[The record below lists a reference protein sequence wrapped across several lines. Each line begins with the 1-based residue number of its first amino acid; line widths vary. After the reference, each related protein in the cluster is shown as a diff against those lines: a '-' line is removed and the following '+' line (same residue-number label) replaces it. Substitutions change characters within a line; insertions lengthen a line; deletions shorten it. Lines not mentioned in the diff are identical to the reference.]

1 MSDKDYDLEG
11 KTEQRIEP
19 ATRARNRTVML
30 TPEITGQVRAKLNQS
45 SGTQTATPYRE
56 TDVAATISPQSV
68 APGQGFYSQVVQP
81 TLIEQEHSATVV
93 PTAPAPRPTPIAP
106 VNLVP
111 PTPAPAAPQPQVIIP
126 PDPRAA
132 APHPVAPAVPAPAP
146 AGQYLTDNALWVN
159 EAPLLGFLVTYDRN
173 RLGDVS
179 TLRSG
184 RMIITSTPQTTG
196 NYLLIDDTSVSP
208 LHAIM
213 RITASGEIQV
223 LDQLSESGTFI
234 RRFGGDEEI
243 ELSGDKSFLE
253 HGDVIRFGERSFH
266 VVMIVRSEQEG

>member
-1 MSDKDYDLEG
+1 MNDKDYDLDE
-11 KTEQRIEP
+11 KQEQKVEP

-30 TPEITGQVRAKLNQS
+30 TPEITGQVRAKLSQG
-45 SGTQTATPYRE
+45 GTQTATPYRE

-81 TLIEQEHSATVV
+81 TLVEQERPSTVT
-93 PTAPAPRPTPIAP
+93 PAARPAPVIVASLPPQQPAVQEQSDFRPPPPRA
-106 VNLVP
+106 VP
-111 PTPAPAAPQPQVIIP
+111 AATPAPAAPAPT
-126 PDPRAA
+126 AA
-132 APHPVAPAVPAPAP
+132 
-146 AGQYLTDNALWVN
+146 GYISDLGTWVN
-159 EAPLLGFLVTYDRN
+159 EAPLLGFMVTYDRN
-173 RLGDVS
+173 RLGEVC

-184 RMIITSTPQTTG
+184 RMMVTSTAQPTG
-196 NYLLIDDTSVSP
+196 NYLMIDDTSVSP

-234 RRFGGDEEI
+234 RRFGADEEI
-243 ELSGDKSFLE
+243 ELSGEKSFLE

-266 VVMIVRSEQEG
+266 VVMVVRSEQES

>member
-1 MSDKDYDLEG
+1 MNDKDYDLDE
-11 KTEQRIEP
+11 KVEQKIEP

-30 TPEITGQVRAKLNQS
+30 TPEITGQVRAKLNQG
-45 SGTQTATPYRE
+45 GTQTATPYRE

-81 TLIEQEHSATVV
+81 TLVEQERPSTV
-93 PTAPAPRPTPIAP
+93 APAARPAP
-106 VNLVP
+106 VIVAPPQAPQSQAVTQSQSDFRPPPPRAVP
-111 PTPAPAAPQPQVIIP
+111 PVAPAPAAPAQ
-126 PDPRAA
+126 
-132 APHPVAPAVPAPAP
+132 AP
-146 AGQYLTDNALWVN
+146 AGQYITDLGTWVN
-159 EAPLLGFLVTYDRN
+159 EAPLLGFMVTYDRN
-173 RLGDVS
+173 RLGDVC

-184 RMIITSTPQTTG
+184 RMIVTSTAQPTG

-234 RRFGGDEEI
+234 RRFGAEEEI
-243 ELSGDKSFLE
+243 ELSGEKSFLE
-253 HGDVIRFGERSFH
+253 HGDVIRFGERAFH
-266 VVMIVRSEQEG
+266 VLMVVRNEHEG